1 MPADPTWREGAVA
14 LATFSGGRLSQLQ
27 IQPITLEGQGSEF
40 PGFPTISAEAATL
53 DRLDELSGKWGTVF
67 RRENGRGG
75 LVLP

>member
-1 MPADPTWREGAVA
+1 MPADPAWREGAVA

-27 IQPITLEGQGSEF
+27 IQPITLEGQGSELA
-40 PGFPTISAEAATL
+40 GFPAISGDGGTL
-53 DRLDELSGKWGTVF
+53 DRLDELSGRWGTVF